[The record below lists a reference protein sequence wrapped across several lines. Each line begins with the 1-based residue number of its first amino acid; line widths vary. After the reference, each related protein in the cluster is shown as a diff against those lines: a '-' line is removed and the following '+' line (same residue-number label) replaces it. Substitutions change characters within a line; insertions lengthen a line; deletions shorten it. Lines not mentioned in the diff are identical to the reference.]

1 MDARQK
7 YTEANECI
15 ISEEFLESIRTFRKG
30 VAINIGALLDKTIH
44 QVDDNMELPQ
54 LWGGVVDNDGSDFYF
69 SIEVWS
75 QDDGENTAIIDIQE
89 ISLDDYLDLI
99 NSNRYLHERV
109 DVCNQY
115 D

>member
-7 YTEANECI
+7 YTEANECV
-15 ISEEFLESIRTFRKG
+15 ISEEFLDSIRSLDRD

-44 QVDDNMELPQ
+44 QVDENMMMPQ
-54 LWGGVVDNDGSDFYF
+54 HWGGVVDNDGDDFYF

-75 QDDGENTAIIDIQE
+75 QDDGEHIAIMSIQE
-89 ISLDDYLDLI
+89 ITLDDYLDLI
-99 NSNRYLHERV
+99 NSNRYLNERM
-109 DVCNQY
+109 DLRNQH